1 VNTNKWTDK
10 EFTAIERIEC
20 SMYINITE
28 YAGDAF
34 KATIQVQSS
43 RPVYGSSYTTPVQNI
58 NDKDFTFR
66 YLEFQNM
73 VYNPNS
79 FESNLIS
86 VLAFHVYMVLGID
99 ADTFSLNGG
108 DEYFKQAQNIV
119 NYSQVENTKG

>member
-1 VNTNKWTDK
+1 MGRILLFLILCCSVSVHSQELNCNVIINAEQTGNSNLPIFNTLQKQIFEFVNTNKWTDK

-73 VYNPNS
+73 V
-79 FESNLIS
+79 
-86 VLAFHVYMVLGID
+86 
-99 ADTFSLNGG
+99 
-108 DEYFKQAQNIV
+108 
-119 NYSQVENTKG
+119 